1 MKLTFQ
7 NFLTVFLL
15 LFVSAGIYGQEGS
28 GNWKLGDTGR
38 QTSLWVPSYTTG
50 NTGYDMRGFMML
62 PSTRSGQTAYNNAY
76 KPGHRFY
83 VFLKAGETVYYSFR
97 HASGNARPFSWYY
110 DNTAN
115 GENNR
120 FPEGITGAQ
129 RTLVTGTTGNSSTNA
144 NLTRLQTTQGQSPLA
159 GGTNGYQINSSNGGS
174 FTNATGAG
182 RAYWLEFTSA
192 NAFEITDW
200 DVTVADGNN
209 VQQTRRVYSKY
220 WSMQNGLPSAGENT
234 NPNASSFHNNFGFYV
249 PVDNEGTPQDDYL
262 VKSINF
268 GGSNAGYVVFFAN
281 STGPRNNLSLEEN
294 RKSITGTSNLY
305 QYPLF
310 VADPDESL
318 WPSSSIADPLIDL
331 VFKRKELPE
340 TGAEGHLTVYIEY
353 PANVEILVDLDMN
366 GVFSGTD
373 VIISNYF
380 ETSGYHTIIWNGEDS
395 NGDGIAYGQEI
406 QFISSVGFFP
416 VHFPV
421 FDMEQSNGMVFENVR
436 PGTPGPETIFWD
448 HSNLSTGTTPANSWS
463 LFTGQPLINT
473 VGMTSPDTN
482 NNLWNRWYGTGDN
495 GFGNSRT
502 INTWTGAS
510 TYYSITAVNFIYDEA
525 DLEVTKT
532 VDQDEVNV
540 GENVTFTITHRNL
553 GISWAKEV
561 EADDELQSGLQYVS
575 HTIIDNNTDPYNS
588 TYDPV
593 TGVWSIVSGTDR
605 FMPGD
610 ELTLEIVAK
619 VLGNGPVTNTVNVPR
634 PDPDP
639 SNPPTIEPDPDQSN
653 NTATATVTG
662 INSGSILAIPDIN
675 QTPAGESVSGNILT
689 NDSGNGTLTVT
700 GATYL
705 DENGDEQP
713 LTLGT
718 ATEIYDENGN
728 KAGSLTLNSD
738 GSYTF
743 VPEPGYSGNVPISYT
758 AVDSDGATG
767 SSTLIIKVVEDLKP
781 NGNNPSIANDDTA
794 YTLEG
799 TPLHGT
805 VLNNDSDPD
814 GDNSN
819 LRVTEVVLL
828 DNSGNPYSV
837 PVPAGSDTG
846 TLNVYDEDP
855 LNPGTYIIV
864 GTFAMDDL
872 GGFLFTPATGFT
884 GALPPISYTV
894 TDGNNQYATADLYI
908 TVLEDDGTNHTFAND
923 DANSAAQGETMNGN
937 VLNNDTDPEGDSQSV
952 TAIVINGIS
961 YPVDQGG
968 ADTTVTTAEGTFT
981 IDKDGNYTFVPDPDF
996 TGTLVVEMTV
1006 CDSRAAPDTACDN
1019 SSLYLT
1025 SLPFDSLSMHAV
1037 LDINQTQMDIPVN
1050 GNVLTNDYG
1059 VGLTVIGATYL
1070 DTSGNEQPLTLG
1082 TATEVYDQNGH
1093 KAGTLTLN
1101 ADGSY
1106 TFVPEEGYIGD
1117 VPVSYTVENEDGITA
1132 EAPLTIQVIQPLNPE
1147 ENDPPIAHDDT
1158 AYTLEGVPVGGT
1170 VTNNDSDPDG
1180 DNSNLRVTE
1189 IVLLDSNGTPYPIP
1203 VPAGSDTGYL
1213 DVYGEDPL
1221 NPGTFI
1227 VIGTFS
1233 IADNG
1238 GFLFS
1243 PAPGFTGEVPPIS
1256 YTITDGEYEYATAEL
1271 YITVLENDGN
1281 NYTFANDDANS
1292 GIQGETM
1299 DGNVLTNDSDPEG
1312 NTQTVSSIVING
1324 TAYPVNP
1331 DGSQTTVT
1339 TTEGTFTIDKDGN
1352 YTFEPDT
1359 DFTGTLVVE
1368 INVCDDADPQACN
1381 TSTLYLTSFSNETTC
1396 YENVNGE
1403 DFSWSYPSGTPSP
1416 VVETFTQPGTNGG
1429 FVLDLFALDNSFN
1442 MNINGIQLA
1451 TQEIEFQQAGTLG
1464 QNIRFVDGTI
1474 WEQGGIPAIWQLIG
1488 TPEKPIVRVIIDK
1501 NGNVTMYGS
1510 KTSGG
1515 DLMKLELFDG
1525 NTFNTVNWN
1534 QATNNTIEVTQ
1545 TVVGLT
1551 LMAGTGY
1558 GRNII
1563 DCACYK
1569 PGVFAAGAGL
1579 PTNVGI
1585 SSLRIDNSD
1594 GWPQVREGGWI
1605 ALEAKTKGFV
1615 PNRLTAAQIALI
1627 PSGDLVSGMMVYN
1640 ITEDCLQINVDGT
1653 AAGWK
1658 CFSEQSCLD

>member
-1 MKLTFQ
+1 MKLSFQ

-50 NTGYDMRGFMML
+50 NTGYDTRGFMML

-83 VFLKAGETVYYSFR
+83 VYLKAGETVYYSFR
-97 HASGNARPFSWYY
+97 HASGSARAFSWYY
-110 DNTAN
+110 DNTTN
-115 GENNR
+115 GANNR

-129 RTLVTGTTGNSSTNA
+129 RTQVTGTTGNSSTNA
-144 NLTRLQTTQGQSPLA
+144 NLTQLQTTQGPRPLA
-159 GGTNGYQINSSNGGS
+159 GGTNGYPIDSDNGGS
-174 FTNATGAG
+174 FTNNTGAG
-182 RAYWLEFTSA
+182 RAYWLEFTSTSG
-192 NAFEITDW
+192 FEITDW
-200 DVTVADGNN
+200 DVTVADQNN
-209 VQQTRRVYSKY
+209 EQQTGRVYCKY
-220 WSMQNGLPSAGENT
+220 WSMLNGLPSAGANT
-234 NPNASSFHNNFGFYV
+234 TPNASSFHNNFGFFV

-294 RKSITGTSNLY
+294 RKSIAGTSNLY

-310 VADPDESL
+310 VADPDESI
-318 WPSSSIADPLIDL
+318 WPSSSIAAPLIDL
-331 VFKRKELPE
+331 VFKRKESPE
-340 TGAEGHLTVYIEY
+340 IGAEGHLTVYIEY

-380 ETSGYHTIIWNGEDS
+380 ETPGYHTIIWDGEDS
-395 NGDGIAYGQEI
+395 NGVGITYGQEI

-421 FDMEQSNGMVFENVR
+421 FDMEQSNGMVFKNVR
-436 PGTPGPETIFWD
+436 PGAPGPETIFWD
-448 HSNLSTGTTPANSWS
+448 HSNLSTGTTPGDSWS
-463 LFTGQPLINT
+463 LFPGQSLINT
-473 VGMTSPDTN
+473 AGMASPDTGG
-482 NNLWNRWYGTGDN
+482 NLWNRWYGTGDN

-532 VDQDEVNV
+532 VDQEEVNV
-540 GENVTFTITHRNL
+540 GDNVTFTITLRNL

-561 EADDELQSGLQYVS
+561 EANDELPAGLQYIS
-575 HTIIDNNTDPYNS
+575 HNIIDNNTDPYHS

-728 KAGSLTLNSD
+728 KAGSLTLNPD

-743 VPEPGYSGNVPISYT
+743 VPEPDYSGNVPISYT

-781 NGNNPSIANDDTA
+781 NGNNPPIANDDTA
-794 YTLEG
+794 FTIMDVIIDEEA
-799 TPLHGT
+799 T

-814 GDNSN
+814 GDPI
-819 LRVTEVVLL
+819 RVSEIQFYQSDGTLVVRNISSGG
-828 DNSGNPYSV
+828 DSGNVGIYDESGNYYGQLVMYSTGYFYFN
-837 PVPAGSDTG
+837 PALGFIGEVAPIHYTIVDDRGGSDSA
-846 TLNVYDEDP
+846 Y
-855 LNPGTYIIV
+855 
-864 GTFAMDDL
+864 
-872 GGFLFTPATGFT
+872 
-884 GALPPISYTV
+884 
-894 TDGNNQYATADLYI
+894 LYI
-908 TVLEDDGTNHTFAND
+908 TVIGDDGTNHTFAND
-923 DANSAAQGETMNGN
+923 DANSAPQGETMTGN
-937 VLNNDTDPEGDSQSV
+937 VLLNDTDPEGDTQSV
-952 TAIVINGIS
+952 TAIIINGIS

-1006 CDSRAAPDTACDN
+1006 CDSQAAPDTACDN

-1070 DTSGNEQPLTLG
+1070 DASGIEQPLTLE

-1101 ADGSY
+1101 SDGSY

-1117 VPVSYTVENEDGITA
+1117 VPISYTVENEDGLTA

-1158 AYTLEGVPVGGT
+1158 AYTLEGTPVGGT

-1189 IVLLDSNGTPYPIP
+1189 IVLLDSTGTPYSVP
-1203 VPAGSDTGYL
+1203 VPAGGDTGYL

-1233 IADNG
+1233 IADTG
-1238 GFLFS
+1238 GFLFT

-1256 YTITDGEYEYATAEL
+1256 YTVTDGNYEYATAEL

-1299 DGNVLTNDSDPEG
+1299 DGNVLDNDSDPEG
-1312 NTQTVSSIVING
+1312 NAQTVSSIVIDG

-1331 DGSQTTVT
+1331 DGSLTTVT
-1339 TTEGTFTIDKDGN
+1339 TAEGTFTIDKDGN
-1352 YTFEPDT
+1352 YTFEPDP

-1368 INVCDDADPQACN
+1368 INVCDDADPQACD
-1381 TSTLYLTSFSNETTC
+1381 TSTLYLTSLKNDPTC
-1396 YENVNGE
+1396 YEYVEEHNFNWSVNTGDPNPVE
-1403 DFSWSYPSGTPSP
+1403 QIIQSGTS
-1416 VVETFTQPGTNGG
+1416 GG
-1429 FVLDLFALDNSFN
+1429 FVLDIFELDNSFN
-1442 MNINGIQLA
+1442 MNINGTQLA
-1451 TQEIEFQQAGTLG
+1451 TQEIQFQDGITGLP
-1464 QNIRFVDGTI
+1464 QNIQFVDGTI
-1474 WEQGGIPAIWQLIG
+1474 WEHGGIPAIWELTG
-1488 TPEKPIVRVIIDK
+1488 TAEHPIVRVVIDK
-1501 NGNVTMYGS
+1501 NGNVTLYGS
-1510 KTSGG
+1510 KSSGG
-1515 DLMKLELFDG
+1515 ELMKLELFNG
-1525 NTFNTVNWN
+1525 NTLNNISWYESTDNIVEVSQIVN
-1534 QATNNTIEVTQ
+1534 E
-1545 TVVGLT
+1545 LT
-1551 LMAGTGY
+1551 EISGIGY

-1563 DCACYK
+1563 DCPCFK

-1594 GWPQVREGGWI
+1594 GWPQVRQGGWI
-1605 ALEAKTKGFV
+1605 ALEAKTKGFT
-1615 PNRLTAAQIALI
+1615 PNRLTAGQIALI
-1627 PSGDLVSGMMVYN
+1627 PSADLVSGMMVYN

>member
-1 MKLTFQ
+1 MKISFQ
-7 NFLTVFLL
+7 NLVLVFFLFN
-15 LFVSAGIYGQEGS
+15 VSAGLYGKYDSRNKNVE
-28 GNWKLGDTGR
+28 L
-38 QTSLWVPSYTTG
+38 
-50 NTGYDMRGFMML
+50 TGYHCNFDIPF
-62 PSTRSGQTAYNNAY
+62 
-76 KPGHRFY
+76 FI
-83 VFLKAGETVYYSFR
+83 SFNPDSEDIR
-97 HASGNARPFSWYY
+97 
-110 DNTAN
+110 
-115 GENNR
+115 
-120 FPEGITGAQ
+120 
-129 RTLVTGTTGNSSTNA
+129 LVSS
-144 NLTRLQTTQGQSPLA
+144 P
-159 GGTNGYQINSSNGGS
+159 I
-174 FTNATGAG
+174 
-182 RAYWLEFTSA
+182 
-192 NAFEITDW
+192 
-200 DVTVADGNN
+200 
-209 VQQTRRVYSKY
+209 
-220 WSMQNGLPSAGENT
+220 
-234 NPNASSFHNNFGFYV
+234 
-249 PVDNEGTPQDDYL
+249 
-262 VKSINF
+262 
-268 GGSNAGYVVFFAN
+268 
-281 STGPRNNLSLEEN
+281 NNLSTTVFF
-294 RKSITGTSNLY
+294 IT
-305 QYPLF
+305 
-310 VADPDESL
+310 V
-318 WPSSSIADPLIDL
+318 
-331 VFKRKELPE
+331 
-340 TGAEGHLTVYIEY
+340 
-353 PANVEILVDLDMN
+353 
-366 GVFSGTD
+366 
-373 VIISNYF
+373 
-380 ETSGYHTIIWNGEDS
+380 
-395 NGDGIAYGQEI
+395 
-406 QFISSVGFFP
+406 
-416 VHFPV
+416 
-421 FDMEQSNGMVFENVR
+421 
-436 PGTPGPETIFWD
+436 
-448 HSNLSTGTTPANSWS
+448 
-463 LFTGQPLINT
+463 
-473 VGMTSPDTN
+473 
-482 NNLWNRWYGTGDN
+482 
-495 GFGNSRT
+495 
-502 INTWTGAS
+502 
-510 TYYSITAVNFIYDEA
+510 
-525 DLEVTKT
+525 
-532 VDQDEVNV
+532 
-540 GENVTFTITHRNL
+540 
-553 GISWAKEV
+553 
-561 EADDELQSGLQYVS
+561 
-575 HTIIDNNTDPYNS
+575 
-588 TYDPV
+588 
-593 TGVWSIVSGTDR
+593 
-605 FMPGD
+605 
-610 ELTLEIVAK
+610 
-619 VLGNGPVTNTVNVPR
+619 
-634 PDPDP
+634 
-639 SNPPTIEPDPDQSN
+639 
-653 NTATATVTG
+653 
-662 INSGSILAIPDIN
+662 PDIN

-700 GATYL
+700 AATYL

-738 GSYTF
+738 GTYIF
-743 VPEPGYSGNVPISYT
+743 VPEPGYSGDVLILYT
-758 AVDSDGATG
+758 AEDGDGATG
-767 SSTLIIKVVEDLKP
+767 SSTLTIRVVENLKP
-781 NGNNPSIANDDTA
+781 NGNNPPIANDDTA
-794 YTLEG
+794 FTIMDVIIDEKA
-799 TPLHGT
+799 TI
-805 VLNNDSDPD
+805 LNNDSDPD
-814 GDNSN
+814 GDPI
-819 LRVTEVVLL
+819 RVSEIHIYQSDGTLL
-828 DNSGNPYSV
+828 IRAISAGGDSGNLP
-837 PVPAGSDTG
+837 
-846 TLNVYDEDP
+846 VYDEDGNYYGQFVMFP
-855 LNPGTYIIV
+855 SGYFYFNPAAGFV
-864 GTFAMDDL
+864 GEVA
-872 GGFLFTPATGFT
+872 
-884 GALPPISYTV
+884 PIHYTV
-894 TDGNNQYATADLYI
+894 IDDRGGSDSAYLYI
-908 TVLEDDGTNHTFAND
+908 TVIGNDGTNYTFAND

-937 VLNNDTDPEGDSQSV
+937 VLNNDTDPEGDTQSV
-952 TAIVINGIS
+952 TAIIINGIS

-968 ADTTVTTAEGTFT
+968 TDTTVTTAEGTFT

-1006 CDSRAAPDTACDN
+1006 CDSRASPDTACDN

-1025 SLPFDSLSMHAV
+1025 SLPFDSLGMHAV
-1037 LDINQTQMDIPVN
+1037 LDINQTEMDLPVD
-1050 GNVLTNDYG
+1050 GNVLINDYG
-1059 VGLTVIGATYL
+1059 AGLTVIAATYL
-1070 DTSGNEQPLTLG
+1070 DASGNEQPLTLG
-1082 TATEVYDQNGH
+1082 SATVVYDQNGH

-1106 TFVPEEGYIGD
+1106 TFVPEEGYTGD
-1117 VPVSYTVENEDGITA
+1117 VPVLYTVENEDGLTD
-1132 EAPLTIQVIQPLNPE
+1132 EAPLTIQVIQPLNPD

-1180 DNSNLRVTE
+1180 DHSNLRVTE
-1189 IVLLDSNGTPYPIP
+1189 IILLDSTGTPYSVP

-1221 NPGTFI
+1221 NPGTYI
-1227 VIGTFS
+1227 VIGTFA
-1233 IADNG
+1233 IDDIG
-1238 GFLFS
+1238 GFLFT
-1243 PAPGFTGEVPPIS
+1243 PAPGFTGTVPPIS
-1256 YTITDGEYEYATAEL
+1256 YTITDGGYEYASAKL
-1271 YITVLENDGN
+1271 YITVLEKDGN

-1368 INVCDDADPQACN
+1368 INVCDDADPQACD

-1510 KTSGG
+1510 KSSGG

-1627 PSGDLVSGMMVYN
+1627 PSGDLVVGMMVYN

-1653 AAGWK
+1653 ATGWK
-1658 CFSEQSCLD
+1658 CFSEQGCLD

>member
-1 MKLTFQ
+1 MKLSFQ

-50 NTGYDMRGFMML
+50 NTGYDTRGFMML

-83 VFLKAGETVYYSFR
+83 VYLKAGETVYYSFR
-97 HASGNARPFSWYY
+97 HASGSARAFSWYY
-110 DNTAN
+110 DNTTN
-115 GENNR
+115 GANNR

-129 RTLVTGTTGNSSTNA
+129 RTQVTGTTGNSSTNA
-144 NLTRLQTTQGQSPLA
+144 NLTQLQTTQGPRPLA
-159 GGTNGYQINSSNGGS
+159 GGTNGYPINSTNGGS
-174 FTNATGAG
+174 FTNNTGAG
-182 RAYWLEFTSA
+182 RAYWLEFTSISG
-192 NAFEITDW
+192 FEITDW
-200 DVTVADGNN
+200 DVTVADQNN
-209 VQQTRRVYSKY
+209 EQQTGRVYCKY
-220 WSMQNGLPSAGENT
+220 WSMLNGLPSAGANT
-234 NPNASSFHNNFGFYV
+234 TPNASSFHNNFGFFV

-294 RKSITGTSNLY
+294 RKSIAGTSNLY

-310 VADPDESL
+310 VADPDESI
-318 WPSSSIADPLIDL
+318 WPSSSIAAPLIDL
-331 VFKRKELPE
+331 VFKRKESPE
-340 TGAEGHLTVYIEY
+340 IGAEGHLTVYIEY

-380 ETSGYHTIIWNGEDS
+380 ETPGYHTIIWDGEDS
-395 NGDGIAYGQEI
+395 NGVGITYGQEI

-421 FDMEQSNGMVFENVR
+421 FDMEQSNGMVFKNVR
-436 PGTPGPETIFWD
+436 PGAPGPETIFWD
-448 HSNLSTGTTPANSWS
+448 HSNLSTGTTPGDSWS
-463 LFTGQPLINT
+463 LFPGQSLINT
-473 VGMTSPDTN
+473 AGMASPDTSG
-482 NNLWNRWYGTGDN
+482 NLWNRWYGTGDN

-532 VDQDEVNV
+532 VDQEEVNV
-540 GENVTFTITHRNL
+540 GDNVTFTITLRNL

-561 EADDELQSGLQYVS
+561 EANDELPAGLQYIS
-575 HTIIDNNTDPYNS
+575 HNIIDNNTDPYHS

-728 KAGSLTLNSD
+728 KAGSLTLNPD

-743 VPEPGYSGNVPISYT
+743 VPEPDYSGNVPISYT

-781 NGNNPSIANDDTA
+781 NGNNPPIANDDTA
-794 YTLEG
+794 FTIMDVIIDEEA
-799 TPLHGT
+799 T

-814 GDNSN
+814 GDPI
-819 LRVTEVVLL
+819 RVSEIQFYQSDGTLVVRNISSGS
-828 DNSGNPYSV
+828 DSGNVGIYDESGNYYGQLVMYSTGYFYFN
-837 PVPAGSDTG
+837 PALGFIGEVAPIHYTIVDDRGGSDSA
-846 TLNVYDEDP
+846 Y
-855 LNPGTYIIV
+855 
-864 GTFAMDDL
+864 
-872 GGFLFTPATGFT
+872 
-884 GALPPISYTV
+884 
-894 TDGNNQYATADLYI
+894 LYI
-908 TVLEDDGTNHTFAND
+908 TVIGDDGTNHTFAND
-923 DANSAAQGETMNGN
+923 DANSAPQGETMTGN
-937 VLNNDTDPEGDSQSV
+937 VLLNDTDPEGDTQSV
-952 TAIVINGIS
+952 TAIIINGIS

-1006 CDSRAAPDTACDN
+1006 CDSQAAPDTACDN

-1070 DTSGNEQPLTLG
+1070 DASGIEQPLTLE

-1101 ADGSY
+1101 SDGSY

-1117 VPVSYTVENEDGITA
+1117 VPISYTVENEDGLTA

-1158 AYTLEGVPVGGT
+1158 AYTLEGTPVGGT

-1189 IVLLDSNGTPYPIP
+1189 IVLLDSTGTPYSVP
-1203 VPAGSDTGYL
+1203 VPAGGDTGYL

-1221 NPGTFI
+1221 NPGAFI

-1233 IADNG
+1233 IADTG
-1238 GFLFS
+1238 GFLFT

-1256 YTITDGEYEYATAEL
+1256 YTVTDGNYEYATAEL

-1299 DGNVLTNDSDPEG
+1299 DGNVLDNDSDPEG
-1312 NTQTVSSIVING
+1312 NTQTVSSIVIDG

-1331 DGSQTTVT
+1331 DGSLTTVT
-1339 TTEGTFTIDKDGN
+1339 TAEGTFTIDKDGN
-1352 YTFEPDT
+1352 YTFEPDP

-1368 INVCDDADPQACN
+1368 INVCDDADPQACD
-1381 TSTLYLTSFSNETTC
+1381 TSTLYLTSLKNDPTC
-1396 YENVNGE
+1396 YEYVEEHNFNWSVNTGDPNPVE
-1403 DFSWSYPSGTPSP
+1403 QIIQSGTS
-1416 VVETFTQPGTNGG
+1416 GG
-1429 FVLDLFALDNSFN
+1429 FVLDIFELDNSFN
-1442 MNINGIQLA
+1442 MNINGTQLA
-1451 TQEIEFQQAGTLG
+1451 TQEIQFQDGITGLP
-1464 QNIRFVDGTI
+1464 QNIQFVDGTI
-1474 WEQGGIPAIWQLIG
+1474 WEHGGIPAIWELTG
-1488 TPEKPIVRVIIDK
+1488 TAEHPIVRVVIDK
-1501 NGNVTMYGS
+1501 NGNVTLYGS
-1510 KTSGG
+1510 KSSGG
-1515 DLMKLELFDG
+1515 ELMKLELFNG
-1525 NTFNTVNWN
+1525 NTLNNISWHESTDNIVEVSQIVN
-1534 QATNNTIEVTQ
+1534 E
-1545 TVVGLT
+1545 LT
-1551 LMAGTGY
+1551 EISGIGY

-1563 DCACYK
+1563 DCPCFK

-1579 PTNVGI
+1579 STNVGI

-1594 GWPQVREGGWI
+1594 GWPQVRQGGWI
-1605 ALEAKTKGFV
+1605 ALEAKTKGFT
-1615 PNRLTAAQIALI
+1615 PNRLTAGQIALI
-1627 PSGDLVSGMMVYN
+1627 PSADLVSGMMVYN